1 MTLTEER
8 PQVTT
13 THQEP
18 GSPLVTDRK
27 VRWGWVLV
35 GLAVVAA
42 VVVAVLAFRA
52 DDGTVDPGS
61 GHDGLVENGS
71 ITAIDHAAE
80 SATSARATSGHDGL
94 VENGSITAID
104 HAAESATSARATS
117 DNDGL
122 VENGSITA
130 IDHAAESATP
140 ADLDVAAQLRD
151 WARTNGL
158 VGLSPASATEPD

>member
-18 GSPLVTDRK
+18 SSPLVTDRK
-27 VRWGWVLV
+27 VRWGWLLV

-42 VVVAVLAFRA
+42 VVVAVLAFRT
-52 DDGTVDPGS
+52 DDGTLDSGS
-61 GHDGLVENGS
+61 GLDGLVENGS

-80 SATSARATSGHDGL
+80 GATSART
-94 VENGSITAID
+94 
-104 HAAESATSARATS
+104 TS